1 MRRRL
6 PDHRVRDVWAATDS
20 PTGYSG
26 LLSPRTVRGGSEVS
40 IGQGEGGGN
49 TFRPSE
55 RKGAEIQQKRE
66 RAPKR
71 QNRHAIIAAPS
82 ELPSF
87 SDGSER
93 RLR

>member
-40 IGQGEGGGN
+40 IGQGKGGGN

-55 RKGAEIQQKRE
+55 RKGAEIQQKRGAFAE
-66 RAPKR
+66 TAKPTCDYCRTVR
-71 QNRHAIIAAPS
+71 ITVFVGR
-82 ELPSF
+82 
-87 SDGSER
+87 
-93 RLR
+93 